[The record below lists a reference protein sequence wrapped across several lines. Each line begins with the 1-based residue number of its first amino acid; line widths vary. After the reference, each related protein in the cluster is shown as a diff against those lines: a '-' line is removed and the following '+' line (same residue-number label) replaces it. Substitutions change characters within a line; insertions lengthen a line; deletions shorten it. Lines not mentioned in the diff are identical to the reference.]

1 LDGVLGVLEQQ
12 VHFLIYGD
20 YMTQEEKDL
29 LLQEMQRQ
37 HILHGGGLGRP
48 MVDGSMRLKMSLP
61 PFDTG
66 TASGTTG
73 GMGTYGGGTPQPMNL
88 GQGTGNPRMFPPQP
102 MRPQMPPQ
110 VPQQVPQVP
119 TGLPN
124 MNRRN
129 DPLTNALTQTVM
141 PTAKQQQ
148 RPVSSGQLNQIKVMP
163 PIETVRPFGD
173 ITNIPFSSG
182 QLSQNGVPL
191 NDLTGMPIVP
201 TQNNQTDPSYIP
213 DDFWAMKKNNN
224 SDDIAG
230 GVLSLVNQNNQKR
243 QVPQDRGMFGMT
255 GFFGDLFNDPRR
267 MAMLSGGL
275 TALDPSSYYDKE
287 GFGSPWTGLR
297 SGLGGAQAGY
307 KSVIDRRKAEADTA
321 LAKAKTAAEGQSS
334 QKFKS
339 AQIGD
344 ATFMYSDADIQKRR
358 NELMADGK
366 IGWREATNKAIME
379 TGTRIEKGIAPKS
392 MYDIR
397 VNFDKGQSHLENID
411 NLLNMAEDSFNTGAV
426 GFGKRGYDKFRGFF
440 SMEGDTTEATQL
452 VTGINRIISQNWKEL
467 VGGGQLT
474 PRDIEFIKSV
484 VKTPESL
491 GTTAAEVRSS
501 LTELRKILKKAQT
514 NRAKT
519 LGIKDYDPTQRISPN
534 LGSVGGTAKSFIDSI
549 SPR

>member
-1 LDGVLGVLEQQ
+1 MTLAEYLALNPTGSVAQYLDTKDQRVLGKGV
-12 VHFLIYGD
+12 
-20 YMTQEEKDL
+20 
-29 LLQEMQRQ
+29 
-37 HILHGGGLGRP
+37 GGGARPNFSRAIPLQQDQRFIDNVNAMPKNPPP
-48 MVDGSMRLKMSLP
+48 MVPVP
-61 PFDTG
+61 P
-66 TASGTTG
+66 ASNFPRENVVPRVANQNDNPFTG
-73 GMGTYGGGTPQPMNL
+73 GLTQNGMPLNEMTGRVIPGGEYPI
-88 GQGTGNPRMFPPQP
+88 PRPPQP
-102 MRPQMPPQ
+102 ITNQLPPSPMPRGAGVDQAIMANRQPPQ
-110 VPQQVPQVP
+110 LPPPRRTPSKWDLMKEGMFAGEDQR
-119 TGLPN
+119 GL
-124 MNRRN
+124 
-129 DPLTNALTQTVM
+129 
-141 PTAKQQQ
+141 
-148 RPVSSGQLNQIKVMP
+148 
-163 PIETVRPFGD
+163 FG
-173 ITNIPFSSG
+173 
-182 QLSQNGVPL
+182 
-191 NDLTGMPIVP
+191 
-201 TQNNQTDPSYIP
+201 
-213 DDFWAMKKNNN
+213 K
-224 SDDIAG
+224 AG
-230 GVLSLVNQNNQKR
+230 G
-243 QVPQDRGMFGMT
+243 DRGSMGLS
-255 GFFGDLFNDPRR
+255 GFFGDLFNNPNR

-275 TALDPSSYYDKE
+275 TALDPGSYYDKE
-287 GFGSPWTGLR
+287 GFQSPWTGLR

-358 NELMADGK
+358 NELMAGGK

-491 GTTAAEVRSS
+491 GTTAAEVRAS

-549 SPR
+549 SPPR

>member
-1 LDGVLGVLEQQ
+1 MGWQDYLPQGSNDPRSIGSRVGRKVGELNEWRKSIKDRWQKAENYRILKQQGKPIPLELEAFIAGERAKDVPAQVDPNATALPYNPLDPANPANKFSRGKEEYQRKMGLLGDMQVENVVPRVPDPNDNPFTGQVTIDGKPPTDAQMGRFKRDRWGRGEWESNFGQPPEQPVAQ
-12 VHFLIYGD
+12 QQPSMFDDIKE
-20 YMTQEEKDL
+20 YMFAGKDQQGL
-29 LLQEMQRQ
+29 FGQAGIDPKTKEDRGSM
-37 HILHGGGLGRP
+37 GLG
-48 MVDGSMRLKMSLP
+48 G
-61 PFDTG
+61 
-66 TASGTTG
+66 A
-73 GMGTYGGGTPQPMNL
+73 
-88 GQGTGNPRMFPPQP
+88 
-102 MRPQMPPQ
+102 
-110 VPQQVPQVP
+110 
-119 TGLPN
+119 
-124 MNRRN
+124 
-129 DPLTNALTQTVM
+129 
-141 PTAKQQQ
+141 
-148 RPVSSGQLNQIKVMP
+148 
-163 PIETVRPFGD
+163 FG
-173 ITNIPFSSG
+173 
-182 QLSQNGVPL
+182 
-191 NDLTGMPIVP
+191 
-201 TQNNQTDPSYIP
+201 
-213 DDFWAMKKNNN
+213 
-224 SDDIAG
+224 
-230 GVLSLVNQNNQKR
+230 R
-243 QVPQDRGMFGMT
+243 
-255 GFFGDLFNDPRR
+255 LFNDPSR

-491 GTTAAEVRSS
+491 GTTAAEVRAS